1 MPLMLSEEEL
11 REMEEQLLFEI
22 TCEEKGIII
31 NYKDVDKKYFNRL
44 VYDKVFVTNKPVKT

>member
-1 MPLMLSEEEL
+1 MLSEEEL